1 MKYPAIIPTTLLIL
15 LTSLTYGPALAEP
28 SSAKG
33 PHEMMQGKQSKQQ
46 NSASSR
52 SGQHEPRWK
61 KALSD
66 EQRARLQALMLDHMK
81 NKFPL
86 KAKKKALKIDLA
98 LLVMTDKPN
107 EKTIDKKIN
116 ELLAV
121 KKQMMKLKYAHKIT
135 VRKALTP
142 EQRVLFDMH
151 ILKKSMRGK
160 HRKHSH

>member
-15 LTSLTYGPALAEP
+15 LTSLTYGPAFAES

-33 PHEMMQGKQSKQQ
+33 PHEMKQGEQ
-46 NSASSR
+46 NKPHNSGSSR
-52 SGQHEPRWK
+52 SGYHEPRWK
-61 KALSD
+61 KDLSD

-81 NKFPL
+81 KKLPL

-98 LLVMTDKPN
+98 LMVTTDKPDD
-107 EKTIDKKIN
+107 KAIDKKIN
-116 ELLAV
+116 ELLAT
-121 KKQMMKLKYAHKIT
+121 KKQIMKLKYAHKTT
-135 VRKALTP
+135 VRKELSP